1 MVSEGHYEVFVIVEK
16 NAFTT
21 FSHFR
26 LRTLYCIEALNGLAI
41 EAITTLLTLVSFD
54 VRHATNFF

>member
-16 NAFTT
+16 NAFKT

-26 LRTLYCIEALNGLAI
+26 LRTLYCIEALYGLAI
-41 EAITTLLTLVSFD
+41 EAITTLLPLVSFD
-54 VRHATNFF
+54 VRHATYFF